1 MSSSE
6 LPQYCA
12 QCSWLFSKMGA
23 CRPPDVSI
31 FFSLISFI
39 PYIII
44 FLFIGLSLIMRG
56 NRQIKLTILMVSAYI
71 LADRIIK
78 NIIAMPR
85 PEGACKSTY
94 GFPSSHMVALCTY
107 IFEMFPYCNKS
118 QKFFF
123 LFLIISQSMARVQL
137 KYHCWTQVI
146 GGMVFALIYTVV
158 FDV

>member
-1 MSSSE
+1 MGTQD

-23 CRPPDVSI
+23 CKPPDVSL
-31 FFSLISFI
+31 FFSLVSFI

-44 FLFIGLSLIMRG
+44 FLFIGLSILMRG
-56 NRQIKLTILMVSAYI
+56 SRQIKLAILMVSAYV

-78 NIIAMPR
+78 NIVAMPR
-85 PEGACKSTY
+85 PDGACKATY

-107 IFEMFPYCNKS
+107 IFEMFPHCNRS

-137 KYHCWTQVI
+137 KYHTWIQVF
-146 GGMVFALIYTVV
+146 GGIIFALIYTYIFNV
-158 FDV
+158 